1 MKRYMMITL
10 IGMVLI
16 LLSLVPTDL
25 VLSQSDNERGRVAKI
40 AVSGD
45 QQVIAVFY
53 SSDLVRYPIDFFNT
67 NTGTLVHK
75 MDTSVQGFADFA
87 LSPKG
92 DRLVGTQGAG
102 SLALYDTADNS
113 FRVIR
118 EPGQFSSFRGIYWS
132 PVDESL
138 VAYGWGGSVHFADI
152 NTGDI
157 VGVVKSNFG
166 NINDVA
172 FSPDG
177 SQVVTSSYGS
187 SDAFGLEIWG
197 RLPQGLNENN
207 YEVISE
213 PMVTLEGKGGAAVAW
228 SPDGQRIAALGGG
241 SFLIYN
247 LNQRHIEV
255 ENVGAEL
262 EVRYDIA
269 WSPDGRY
276 LATGGD
282 FLHVWDATTY
292 ELLGVFSE
300 SFVNAGPV
308 WSPDGQHI
316 YTDGSRTEG
325 LRTNTVTLPEAE
337 VTPEATAEV
346 TPDVGAVPS
355 VTGFVLVDA
364 DANED
369 IRTLEDGDTIT
380 EQTIT
385 IRVETEPAIVG
396 SVVFGLNEEPRYK
409 VENEAAYALKGDD
422 NGDYHAWL
430 AEPGTYTLTATPYT
444 EADGQGEAGTPLM
457 ITFTVAEPG
466 S

>member
-1 MKRYMMITL
+1 MKRYTM
-10 IGMVLI
+10 IGMVLA
-16 LLSLVPTDL
+16 LLLLVPTSF
-25 VLSQSDNERGRVAKI
+25 VLSQSDDERGYVAKI

-45 QQVIAVFY
+45 GHTIAVFY
-53 SSDLVRYPIDFFNT
+53 STDLVRYPIDFFNT
-67 NTGTLVHK
+67 RTGTLVHE
-75 MDTSVQGFADFA
+75 MDTAVQGFADFA
-87 LSPKG
+87 LSPRG
-92 DRLVGTQGAG
+92 NRLVGTWGAS
-102 SLALYDTADNS
+102 SLALYDRADSS

-118 EPGQFSSFRGIYWS
+118 EPGQFSSFRGLFWS

-138 VAYGWGGSVHFADI
+138 VAYGLGGSVDFFNID
-152 NTGDI
+152 TEE
-157 VGVVKSNFG
+157 GVDVLKSNIG
-166 NINDVA
+166 NISDVA

-177 SQVVTSSYGS
+177 SQVVTSSYGQG
-187 SDAFGLEIWG
+187 SDRSGIEIWD
-197 RLPQGLNENN
+197 
-207 YEVISE
+207 ISQE
-213 PMVTLEGKGGAAVAW
+213 SEAFRQPLVTLEDRGGGPVAW
-228 SPDGQRIAALGGG
+228 SPDGQRIAAMGGG

-262 EVRYDIA
+262 DLGYDIS

-282 FLHVWDATTY
+282 FLRVWDATTY

-300 SFVNAGPV
+300 SFINADIV
-308 WSPDGQHI
+308 WSPDGQRI
-316 YTDGSRTEG
+316 YSDGSHDKG
-325 LRTNTVTLPEAE
+325 LSTHVITLPEVE

-346 TPDVGAVPS
+346 TPEVGAAPS

-364 DANED
+364 DADED
-369 IRTLEDGDTIT
+369 LRPLADGDTIT
-380 EQTIT
+380 EGTIT
-385 IRVETEPAIVG
+385 IRAETEPPIVG
-396 SVVFGLNEEPRYK
+396 SVVFGLDDEPRFK

-444 EADGQGEAGTPLM
+444 EADGQGEAGTPLT